1 MLMMDFL
8 TYNFDFAFTQTLLCT
23 LYDGI
28 RRPSS
33 DEMIWL
39 LSEVETCI
47 NDTPVIPYHTKR
59 DLGSLTVSLA
69 IALCK

>member
-1 MLMMDFL
+1 MGFL
-8 TYNFDFAFTQTLLCT
+8 TFNVDIAFTQTLLCA

-33 DEMIWL
+33 AEMIWL
-39 LSEVETCI
+39 LSEVETCV
-47 NDTPVIPYHTKR
+47 NETPVVPDHTKR
-59 DLGSLTVSLA
+59 DMGSLTVSLA